1 VNKLSSSLS
10 NIFDVSARAM
20 SAQMMRLNTVASN
33 LANARST
40 YTNPEDAYRAI
51 KPVFSTVYA
60 DKAARTG
67 IASVDVESFVRVERE
82 PLAEYRP
89 DDPKANDEGYVYAA
103 AVDTDEEMVEMLDAS
118 RNYQNNIE
126 VVTTLK
132 ALMMRTINLGK

>member
-1 VNKLSSSLS
+1 ML
-10 NIFDVSARAM
+10 
-20 SAQMMRLNTVASN
+20 RLNTVASK
-33 LANARST
+33 LANARSI
-40 YTNPEDAYRAI
+40 YTTPEDAYRAI

-60 DKAARTG
+60 DNAARTG

-82 PLAEYRP
+82 PIAEYRP
-89 DDPKANDEGYVYAA
+89 DDPKANDAGYVYAA

>member
-1 VNKLSSSLS
+1 MASGLS
-10 NIFDVSARAM
+10 NIFDISARAM

-40 YTNPEDAYRAI
+40 YTNKEDAYRAI
-51 KPVFSTVYA
+51 KPVFTTVYA
-60 DKAARTG
+60 DHAAKTG
-67 IASVDVESFVRVERE
+67 IASVDVESFVRVDRE
-82 PLAEYRP
+82 PHAEYRP
-89 DDPKANDEGYVYAA
+89 DDPKANSDGFVYAA

>member
-1 VNKLSSSLS
+1 MASSLS

-40 YTNPEDAYRAI
+40 YTNKDDAYRAI
-51 KPVFSTVYA
+51 KPVFTTVYA
-60 DKAARTG
+60 DHAAKTG
-67 IASVDVESFVRVERE
+67 IASVDVESFVRVNRE
-82 PLAEYRP
+82 PTAEYRP
-89 DDPKANDEGYVYAA
+89 DDPKADEDGYVYAA

-132 ALMMRTINLGK
+132 TLMMRTINLGK

>member
-1 VNKLSSSLS
+1 MNKLSNGLS

-40 YTNPEDAYRAI
+40 YTNPEDAYRSI
-51 KPVFSTVYA
+51 KPVFATVYA
-60 DKAARTG
+60 DRAAQTG
-67 IASVDVESFVRVERE
+67 IASVNVESFVRVERE
-82 PLAEYRP
+82 PIAEYRP
-89 DDPKANDEGYVYAA
+89 DDPKANDQGYVYAA

-132 ALMMRTINLGK
+132 ALMMRTINLGR

>member
-1 VNKLSSSLS
+1 MPGLHTRTQKTRIGPLSRSL
-10 NIFDVSARAM
+10 
-20 SAQMMRLNTVASN
+20 RL
-33 LANARST
+33 
-40 YTNPEDAYRAI
+40 
-51 KPVFSTVYA
+51 VYA

-103 AVDTDEEMVEMLDAS
+103 AVDTDEEMVEMPDAS

-126 VVTTLK
+126 VVTTLTGVDDANNK
-132 ALMMRTINLGK
+132 FG